1 MAQTPQAEETGGAGE
16 TTPPVT
22 DRPQGFFGGSTT
34 ILLLIFA
41 VAFFWWSR
49 RRRAAM
55 EERLQAQRREA
66 EATAE
71 RSARDVA
78 HVMRQAAS
86 PAAAAAAAN
95 EGLASAA
102 RMPEAPSVNQDATTA
117 RARDTMRTDSEE
129 MGNGAE
135 IADISVQD
143 EARALELERAE
154 AAAAAERAAQEQAE
168 RAARDAQ
175 LAGESATRRMAA
187 AEASAEEARADTADA
202 VGAGPTGG
210 EGVSANQERDAAE
223 VLREAMREL
232 DDEREVPLGAI
243 AGDGTAI
250 CPPGFPV
257 KGNAQSRIYHEP
269 GQVSYSPTVAEF
281 CFASAEAAEAAG
293 FRQSRARGLRP
304 QE

>member
-1 MAQTPQAEETGGAGE
+1 MRLEAPHLPA
-16 TTPPVT
+16 T
-22 DRPQGFFGGSTT
+22 DRPQGFFGSSTT

-78 HVMRQAAS
+78 HVMRQTAS
-86 PAAAAAAAN
+86 PAAAAAAAT

-102 RMPEAPSVNQDATTA
+102 RMPEGSHATRDATTS
-117 RARDTMRTDSEE
+117 RDNEPPDAEE
-129 MGNGAE
+129 AGSGAE
-135 IADISVQD
+135 IAEISVQH
-143 EARALELERAE
+143 EARALEIERAE
-154 AAAAAERAAQEQAE
+154 AAAAAERVAQEQAE
-168 RAARDAQ
+168 RAARDAE
-175 LAGESATRRMAA
+175 LGGESATRRMAA
-187 AEASAEEARADTADA
+187 AEASAEEARADTAD
-202 VGAGPTGG
+202 VLGAGVASGA
-210 EGVSANQERDAAE
+210 VAANDERDAAE
-223 VLREAMREL
+223 VLREAMRDL
-232 DDEREVPLGAI
+232 DNERDVPLGAV

-269 GQVSYSPTVAEF
+269 GQVSYPPTVAEF

>member
-1 MAQTPQAEETGGAGE
+1 MMAQSLQTEETA
-16 TTPPVT
+16 PPGT
-22 DRPQGFFGGSTT
+22 ERSPGLFGNSTT

-41 VAFFWWSR
+41 VAVFWWSR
-49 RRRAAM
+49 RRRSAM

-66 EATAE
+66 EETAE

-86 PAAAAAAAN
+86 PGAAQAAAT

-102 RMPEAPSVNQDATTA
+102 RMPVTPLSPLVAEPTGERTATETGE
-117 RARDTMRTDSEE
+117 T
-129 MGNGAE
+129 GNGPGTADAGAQDDARTLE
-135 IADISVQD
+135 I
-143 EARALELERAE
+143 ERAE
-154 AAAAAERAAQEQAE
+154 AAAAAERAAEEQAAH
-168 RAARDAQ
+168 AARDAE

-187 AEASAEEARADTADA
+187 AEAAAEEAQADTADA
-202 VGAGPTGG
+202 VGAGVDGGVAVPTGQ
-210 EGVSANQERDAAE
+210 EGDAAA
-223 VLREAMREL
+223 VLRQAMREL
-232 DDEREVPLGAI
+232 DNEREAPLGAV

-257 KGNAQSRIYHEP
+257 KGNVQSRIYHEP
-269 GQVSYSPTVAEF
+269 GQVSYAPTVAEF

>member
-1 MAQTPQAEETGGAGE
+1 MAQNLQAEET
-16 TTPPVT
+16 TPPGT
-22 DRPQGFFGGSTT
+22 DRPQGFFGSSTT

-55 EERLQAQRREA
+55 EERIQAQRREA
-66 EATAE
+66 EETAE

-78 HVMRQAAS
+78 NVMRRTAS
-86 PAAAAAAAN
+86 PGAAAAAAT

-102 RMPEAPSVNQDATTA
+102 RMPEAPSASQDATTA
-117 RARDTMRTDSEE
+117 GARDPDTMRTDSEAT
-129 MGNGAE
+129 GSGAE
-135 IADISVQD
+135 VADISVQD
-143 EARALELERAE
+143 AARALELERAE

-168 RAARDAQ
+168 RAARDAER
-175 LAGESATRRMAA
+175 AGESATRRMAA
-187 AEASAEEARADTADA
+187 AEASAEEARADTTDA
-202 VGAGPTGG
+202 MGAGLTGG
-210 EGVSANQERDAAE
+210 EVIAANQERDAAD
-223 VLREAMREL
+223 VLRQAMREL

-243 AGDGTAI
+243 AGDGTVT

-257 KGNAQSRIYHEP
+257 KGNGQSRIYHEP
-269 GQVSYSPTVAEF
+269 GQVSYAPTVAEF

>member
-1 MAQTPQAEETGGAGE
+1 MAQTPQPGGAGE
-16 TTPPVT
+16 TTPPAT
-22 DRPQGFFGGSTT
+22 DRPQGFFGSSTT

-86 PAAAAAAAN
+86 PAAAAAAAT

-102 RMPEAPSVNQDATTA
+102 RMPEAPSATRDAA
-117 RARDTMRTDSEE
+117 MVGDSVRPDTEE

-143 EARALELERAE
+143 EGRALELERVE
-154 AAAAAERAAQEQAE
+154 AAAAADRAAQEQAE

-202 VGAGPTGG
+202 VGGARAGGL
-210 EGVSANQERDAAE
+210 GVSANQERDAAE

-269 GQVSYSPTVAEF
+269 GQVSYAPTVAEF

>member
-1 MAQTPQAEETGGAGE
+1 MAQTPQADETAPPGAERSPGL
-16 TTPPVT
+16 
-22 DRPQGFFGGSTT
+22 FGNSTT

-41 VAFFWWSR
+41 VAVFWWTR

-66 EATAE
+66 EETAE

-86 PAAAAAAAN
+86 PGAAQAAAT

-102 RMPEAPSVNQDATTA
+102 RMPATPLANQDAGPA
-117 RARDTMRTDSEE
+117 SERMATDAEE
-129 MGNGAE
+129 IGNGLGTV
-135 IADISVQD
+135 DIGAQD
-143 EARALELERAE
+143 DARTLELERAE
-154 AAAAAERAAQEQAE
+154 ATAAAERAAEEQAAH
-168 RAARDAQ
+168 AARDAE
-175 LAGESATRRMAA
+175 LAGESAARRMAA
-187 AEASAEEARADTADA
+187 AEAAAEEARADTTDA
-202 VGAGPTGG
+202 VDAGVVGGAAVPTDQ
-210 EGVSANQERDAAE
+210 EGDAAA
-223 VLREAMREL
+223 VLRQAMREL
-232 DDEREVPLGAI
+232 DNERELPLGAVE
-243 AGDGTAI
+243 GDGTAN

-269 GQVSYSPTVAEF
+269 GQASYPNTLAEF

-293 FRQSRARGLRP
+293 YRQSRARGLRP

>member
-1 MAQTPQAEETGGAGE
+1 MAQTPQPGGAGE
-16 TTPPVT
+16 TTPPAT
-22 DRPQGFFGGSTT
+22 DRPQGFFGSSTT

-49 RRRAAM
+49 RRRRAM

-86 PAAAAAAAN
+86 PAAAAAAAT

-102 RMPEAPSVNQDATTA
+102 RMPEVPTATRDAAMVGDSV
-117 RARDTMRTDSEE
+117 RPDTEE

-143 EARALELERAE
+143 EGRALELERVE
-154 AAAAAERAAQEQAE
+154 AAAAADRAAQEQAE

-175 LAGESATRRMAA
+175 LGGESATRRMAA

-202 VGAGPTGG
+202 VGGARAGG

-269 GQVSYSPTVAEF
+269 GQVSYAPTVAEF